1 MSDKSSEGERGDKY
15 VSGFSLLTLTCLLSP
30 SLLPQSKSL
39 NAGDNSILEETDGVS
54 VSSAE
59 LSPDSNASSLI
70 SSPVLGLLPELTPA
84 DLADGVLLFLLQ
96 VSGAS
101 AVLGNYNL
109 NWALSVNLATRLQY
123 VSVDNLYLL
132 NYSQLPTASG
142 RRRLLDTSSPT
153 AEVSPSSIGEV
164 QAGVVTLPDLQT
176 DTQNLSAEGTGIS
189 TATPSMVFMYEVQ
202 VADTSYISYIHNQL
216 NSIIATSLLLKDVQA
231 ANLTIWSIYLLSFEP
246 AETTAVANTTSVSVE
261 SKGEVQHILSLVV
274 FATSCI
280 LLLGGASCLPCCLS
294 LCTPCVHQCASL
306 ASRQQQSGNFEH
318 APPALTKGR

>member
-1 MSDKSSEGERGDKY
+1 M
-15 VSGFSLLTLTCLLSP
+15 
-30 SLLPQSKSL
+30 LPQGKSL
-39 NAGDNSILEETDGVS
+39 NAGDNSTLEETDGVS
-54 VSSAE
+54 ISSAE

-142 RRRLLDTSSPT
+142 RRRLLDSSSPT

-164 QAGVVTLPDLQT
+164 QSGVVALPDLQT

-189 TATPSMVFMYEVQ
+189 TTTPSMVFMYEVQ

-261 SKGEVQHILSLVV
+261 SKGEAQQILSPVV

-280 LLLGGASCLPCCLS
+280 LLPGATPVRPAFCL
-294 LCTPCVHQCASL
+294 CAPL
-306 ASRQQQSGNFEH
+306 ASSTVRQSSQYAPAVLKLPRCFSGID
-318 APPALTKGR
+318 